1 MPTCF
6 IRLLFPRSAERGSIE
21 AVSSRAASC
30 LRVPRF
36 HAQLSVA
43 PLKPRDA
50 RRQPNAR
57 QPEFPRSA
65 ERGSIE
71 ANVVEQSA
79 AALQVFPRSA
89 ERGSIEATSGKRGT
103 QRPWL
108 VSTLS

>member
-71 ANVVEQSA
+71 ANVVEQSVA
-79 AALQVFPRSA
+79 ESEEFPRSA
-89 ERGSIEATSGKRGT
+89 ERGSIEAPPPR
-103 QRPWL
+103 RHRRLRRW